1 MKKPAADLTI
11 EKLINNGWKISH
23 SALVSR
29 YCFAGAVT
37 PMKKRN
43 GKEYCR
49 VHHGKSVKGR
59 YQITTVMERQEG
71 AKA

>member
-11 EKLINNGWKISH
+11 KKLIDNGWRISH
-23 SALVSR
+23 NALVSH
-29 YCFAGAVT
+29 YCFAGSVT
-37 PMKKRN
+37 PMRSRN

>member
-11 EKLINNGWKISH
+11 EKLINDGWKISH
-23 SALVSR
+23 NALVSQ

-37 PMKKRN
+37 PMKSRN

-59 YQITTVMERQEG
+59 FQITTVMERQEG
-71 AKA
+71 EKA